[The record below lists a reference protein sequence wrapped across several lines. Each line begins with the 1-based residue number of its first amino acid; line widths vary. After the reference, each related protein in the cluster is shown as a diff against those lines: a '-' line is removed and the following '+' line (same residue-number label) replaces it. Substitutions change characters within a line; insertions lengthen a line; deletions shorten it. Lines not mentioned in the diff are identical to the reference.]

1 MTKLEINIKCWRC
14 QYGGSDNAGSITKC
28 HTLGQHL
35 LSTAFINS
43 PKMVQSN
50 LSLPAVI
57 AAVAVAMMFVSLSC
71 AASSTTEASSSTGST
86 VTSESTTSASS
97 TTDSGSTQSSVSA
110 GSTTDSTTT
119 TAAAT
124 TMASYTTCYTGSC
137 DGASCLN
144 NISGKCNTT
153 MYCKLDKMVNSTSTS
168 YDLSCANSTCT
179 TSTSVYCCKTSDC
192 NKDETKLNSNGSGH
206 PTCFGMMNILAI
218 IVATI
223 LVTRQ
228 VVCVGE

>member
-1 MTKLEINIKCWRC
+1 MFFPMPFSDASLLERC
-14 QYGGSDNAGSITKC
+14 RSVLLQHVLLCGSDNAGSITKC

-86 VTSESTTSASS
+86 VTSEST
-97 TTDSGSTQSSVSA
+97 
-110 GSTTDSTTT
+110 TTT